1 MGSSRTAKRAAA
13 IHLLFNLIGAV
24 IFGVGGFILFSLNPV
39 FAESNINSVQIS
51 IFHTMFNFTNTAVL
65 FPFANQLVKLSGLIV
80 RGEDERAD
88 AETEEEYESTLKHLD
103 ARIFETPAFAV
114 EAAILEVIHMGEVAL
129 DNVQLAMKMI
139 MHNDSDKMDKV
150 FATEKIIDKMQNT
163 LTEYLIRVD
172 NLSLTEEQKLL
183 INHLFYSVSDIERV
197 GDHAENLA
205 ENIKY
210 MKEKEIKISTMGVS
224 DLERISESAYNALHY
239 AIDARRTGSL
249 DSVRKVG
256 QFEDEVDNLEDELSE
271 KHLIRLSKGEC
282 SPEAG
287 MVFMDIL
294 SNLERISDHAMNI
307 AGYVR
312 KEI

>member
-1 MGSSRTAKRAAA
+1 M
-13 IHLLFNLIGAV
+13 
-24 IFGVGGFILFSLNPV
+24 
-39 FAESNINSVQIS
+39 
-51 IFHTMFNFTNTAVL
+51 
-65 FPFANQLVKLSGLIV
+65 
-80 RGEDERAD
+80 
-88 AETEEEYESTLKHLD
+88 
-103 ARIFETPAFAV
+103 
-114 EAAILEVIHMGEVAL
+114 
-129 DNVQLAMKMI
+129 
-139 MHNDSDKMDKV
+139 
-150 FATEKIIDKMQNT
+150 
-163 LTEYLIRVD
+163 
-172 NLSLTEEQKLL
+172 
-183 INHLFYSVSDIERV
+183 
-197 GDHAENLA
+197 
-205 ENIKY
+205 
-210 MKEKEIKISTMGVS
+210 
-224 DLERISESAYNALHY
+224 ERISESAYNALHY